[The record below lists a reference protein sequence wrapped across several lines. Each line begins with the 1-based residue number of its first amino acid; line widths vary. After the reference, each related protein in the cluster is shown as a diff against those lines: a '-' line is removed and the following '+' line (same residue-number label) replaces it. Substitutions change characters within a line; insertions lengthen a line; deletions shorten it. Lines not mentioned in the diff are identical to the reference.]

1 MGKPYRPKDHYFK
14 KAKQEGLRA
23 RSAFK
28 VDEILKRYPFLK
40 KGATV
45 LDLGAAP
52 GGFLQILAD
61 AVGPN
66 GRVIGVDIVA
76 IRPFS
81 QAHVKTAV
89 LDLGAAP
96 GGFLQILADAV
107 GPNGRVIGVDI
118 VPIRPFAQPF
128 VKTVVLD
135 VLAEDFDAKLLELY
149 DGPFDAVI
157 SDMAPKTSGIRTTDE
172 ARSLRLA
179 RKALE
184 VATTRG
190 RPGSAFVAKLFMGGE
205 FEEFRDEVRAAFE
218 EVKLVRPEATRG
230 ASMEVYVVG
239 LRRRPVATGSAS
251 S

>member
-1 MGKPYRPKDHYFK
+1 MVGTGSAMGKPYRPKDHYFK

-40 KGATV
+40 KGA
-45 LDLGAAP
+45 
-52 GGFLQILAD
+52 
-61 AVGPN
+61 
-66 GRVIGVDIVA
+66 
-76 IRPFS
+76 S
-81 QAHVKTAV
+81 V

-118 VPIRPFAQPF
+118 VPIRPFSQPF

-135 VLAEDFDAKLLELY
+135 VLADDFDAKLLELY

-205 FEEFRDEVRAAFE
+205 FEEFRDEVRAGFE

-239 LRRRPVATGSAS
+239 LRRKPVAAGTAS
-251 S
+251 P

>member
-81 QAHVKTAV
+81 QPYVKTAV
-89 LDLGAAP
+89 LDV
-96 GGFLQILADAV
+96 LAD
-107 GPNGRVIGVDI
+107 
-118 VPIRPFAQPF
+118 
-128 VKTVVLD
+128 
-135 VLAEDFDAKLLELY
+135 DFDAKLSALY
-149 DGPFDAVI
+149 DGPYDAVI

-184 VATTRG
+184 LALTRG

-205 FEEFRDEVRAAFE
+205 FEEFRDEVRAGFE

-239 LRRRPVATGSAS
+239 LRRKAPPAPAPVAP
-251 S
+251 

>member
-40 KGATV
+40 KGA
-45 LDLGAAP
+45 
-52 GGFLQILAD
+52 
-61 AVGPN
+61 
-66 GRVIGVDIVA
+66 
-76 IRPFS
+76 S
-81 QAHVKTAV
+81 V

-135 VLAEDFDAKLLELY
+135 VLADDFDAKLLELY

-205 FEEFRDEVRAAFE
+205 FEEFRDEVRASFE

-239 LRRRPVATGSAS
+239 LRRRPVATGAAS

>member
-1 MGKPYRPKDHYFK
+1 MVGTSSAMGKPYRPKDHYFK

-40 KGATV
+40 KGASV

-81 QAHVKTAV
+81 QQHVKTAV
-89 LDLGAAP
+89 LDV
-96 GGFLQILADAV
+96 LAD
-107 GPNGRVIGVDI
+107 
-118 VPIRPFAQPF
+118 
-128 VKTVVLD
+128 
-135 VLAEDFDAKLLELY
+135 DFDAKLRELY

-184 VATTRG
+184 VAVTRG

-205 FEEFRDEVRAAFE
+205 FEEFRDEVRASFE

-230 ASMEVYVVG
+230 ASMEVYVIG
-239 LRRRPVATGSAS
+239 LRRKAPSAPTS
-251 S
+251 P

>member
-28 VDEILKRYPFLK
+28 VDEILKRFPFLK
-40 KGATV
+40 KGA
-45 LDLGAAP
+45 
-52 GGFLQILAD
+52 
-61 AVGPN
+61 
-66 GRVIGVDIVA
+66 
-76 IRPFS
+76 
-81 QAHVKTAV
+81 AV

-118 VPIRPFAQPF
+118 VPIRPFSQPY
-128 VKTVVLD
+128 VKTAVLD
-135 VLAEDFDAKLLELY
+135 VLADDFDAKLRELY
-149 DGPFDAVI
+149 DGPWDAVI
-157 SDMAPKTSGIRTTDE
+157 SDMAPKTSGIRSTDE

-190 RPGSAFVAKLFMGGE
+190 RPGSAFVAKLFMGGD
-205 FEEFRDEVRAAFE
+205 FEEFRDEVRASFE
-218 EVKLVRPEATRG
+218 EVKVVRPEATRG

-239 LRRRPVATGSAS
+239 LRRKAPPAP
-251 S
+251 

>member
-40 KGATV
+40 KGA
-45 LDLGAAP
+45 
-52 GGFLQILAD
+52 
-61 AVGPN
+61 
-66 GRVIGVDIVA
+66 
-76 IRPFS
+76 S
-81 QAHVKTAV
+81 V

-135 VLAEDFDAKLLELY
+135 VLADDFDAKLLELY

-205 FEEFRDEVRAAFE
+205 FEEFRDEVRASFE

-239 LRRRPVATGSAS
+239 LRRKPVATGTAS
-251 S
+251 L

>member
-1 MGKPYRPKDHYFK
+1 MSKPYRPKDHYFK

-28 VDEILKRYPFLK
+28 VDEILKRFPFLK
-40 KGATV
+40 KGASV

-61 AVGPN
+61 AVGP
-66 GRVIGVDIVA
+66 
-76 IRPFS
+76 S
-81 QAHVKTAV
+81 
-89 LDLGAAP
+89 
-96 GGFLQILADAV
+96 
-107 GPNGRVIGVDI
+107 GRVIGVDI
-118 VPIRPFAQPF
+118 VPIRPFSQPY
-128 VKTVVLD
+128 VKTAVLD
-135 VLAEDFDAKLLELY
+135 VLADDFDAKLLEMY
-149 DGPFDAVI
+149 EGPFDAVI

-184 VATTRG
+184 VAATRG

-205 FEEFRDEVRAAFE
+205 FEEFRDEVRASFE
-218 EVKLVRPEATRG
+218 DVKVVRPEATRG

-239 LRRRPVATGSAS
+239 LRRRAPSTPTPSP
-251 S
+251 

>member
-40 KGATV
+40 KGA
-45 LDLGAAP
+45 
-52 GGFLQILAD
+52 
-61 AVGPN
+61 
-66 GRVIGVDIVA
+66 
-76 IRPFS
+76 
-81 QAHVKTAV
+81 AV

-107 GPNGRVIGVDI
+107 GPSGRVIGVDI
-118 VPIRPFAQPF
+118 VPIRPFSQSY
-128 VKTVVLD
+128 VKTAVLD
-135 VLAEDFDAKLLELY
+135 VLADDFDAKLRELY

-184 VATTRG
+184 VSVTRG

-205 FEEFRDEVRAAFE
+205 FEEFRNEVRASFE

-230 ASMEVYVVG
+230 ASMEVYIIG
-239 LRRRPVATGSAS
+239 LRRKAPSGGAGPVASGPVSA
-251 S
+251 